1 MAAPTTSKSV
11 RGCFSTLFTLILLL
25 GAVALCAAVYLVAQ
39 PQDLTDIG
47 GNSLAAQTVKAKDIK
62 LVLKNSIERGFPVTL
77 SEEDLNNWLGHTLT
91 TKQGGLFTDKVSL
104 DRVWIRLLDGY
115 AEIIMERK
123 ILDRPFTLSMFVK
136 IEKVENARGLSTEV
150 RLDGGPYH
158 PDIPQPPRGGRFG
171 KLVVP
176 QGFLILVMPAYAKL
190 AALFPEER
198 NLGIEEMSRIKI
210 EKGRMV
216 LNPRPP
222 SDSGSLIPQTF

>member
-1 MAAPTTSKSV
+1 MAAPNTSKSV
-11 RGCFSTLFTLILLL
+11 RGCFSTLITLILLL
-25 GAVALCAAVYLVAQ
+25 GAVALGAAVFLIAQ

-47 GNSLAAQTVKAKDIK
+47 GYGPAAKTTKTKDIK
-62 LVLKNSIERGFPVTL
+62 MIIKNSVERGFPVTL
-77 SEEDLNNWLGHTLT
+77 SEEDLNNWLDSTLN
-91 TKQGGLFTDKVSL
+91 TKQGGLFGDKISL
-104 DRVWIRLLDGY
+104 DHVWIRLLDGY

-123 ILDRPFTLSMFVK
+123 IIGRPFTLSMFVTVEK
-136 IEKVENARGLSTEV
+136 IESARGFSTNV
-150 RLDGGPYH
+150 KLDGGSYH
-158 PDIPQPPRGGRFG
+158 PDLPQPLRGGRFG

-210 EKGRMV
+210 EKGRLI

-222 SDSGSLIPQTF
+222 SDTGSLIPQTF